1 MIESARDD
9 KPLRLPDNGQDLLRL
24 VRLQSRR
31 AALEGLRDGV
41 KAAGAAGLSA
51 AHIDALG
58 GATAFLDRIEAAA
71 EGMKPDQLR
80 LLDWEAIVIK
90 ARVLVQATVEDTR
103 ASLLDKLNGLVR
115 AGAAA
120 LRREDAP

>member
-1 MIESARDD
+1 MTTSLSGCPTAAH
-9 KPLRLPDNGQDLLRL
+9 DLLRL
-24 VRLQSRR
+24 ARLESRR
-31 AALEGLRDGV
+31 AALEGLRNGV

-80 LLDWEAIVIK
+80 RLDWEAMVIE
-90 ARVLVQATVEDTR
+90 ARVLVQAAVENTL